1 MAASRGER
9 HAEHTAAAET
19 TASPLLK
26 RRQGLLSSC
35 TPERCREQQ
44 LRVTD
49 NSTRGRH
56 LPVALCALLQVPLLQ
71 EIDDADV
78 PERAGRDAATQAAF
92 ALEESALVH
101 DGL

>member
-1 MAASRGER
+1 
-9 HAEHTAAAET
+9 
-19 TASPLLK
+19 
-26 RRQGLLSSC
+26 
-35 TPERCREQQ
+35 
-44 LRVTD
+44 
-49 NSTRGRH
+49 
-56 LPVALCALLQVPLLQ
+56 LQ